1 MANNEFVE
9 PEQCR
14 TVLIAMDA
22 SKHSDYAFECKY
34 IMASALDFGTYC
46 TGEQRSK
53 ALASLCKCVATRPSV

>member
-34 IMASALDFGTYC
+34 IMGQCLGFWYLLHRRAAKAGKSV
-46 TGEQRSK
+46 QMRSHQ
-53 ALASLCKCVATRPSV
+53 AFSLE